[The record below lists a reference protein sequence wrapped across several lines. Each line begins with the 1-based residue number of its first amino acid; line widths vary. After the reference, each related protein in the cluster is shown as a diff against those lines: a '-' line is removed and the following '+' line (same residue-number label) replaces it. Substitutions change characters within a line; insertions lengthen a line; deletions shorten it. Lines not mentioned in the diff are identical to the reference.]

1 MKTYKITAS
10 TNGYIAKGD
19 SMFNGCTE
27 VTLSSKLTLKEAY
40 TELLAIFNRKHDLS
54 APNWG
59 IAVRLTRDLCFG
71 AVPTFS
77 DGTRAFE
84 WDGRTFR
91 IEEEETE
98 E

>member
-10 TNGYIAKGD
+10 TNGYIAKRD
-19 SMFNGCTE
+19 SMFNGRTE
-27 VTLSSKLTLKEAY
+27 VTLSSNLSLKEAY
-40 TELLAIFNRKHDLS
+40 TELLAMFNRKHDLS

-59 IAVRLTRDLCFG
+59 IAVRLTRDSCFG

-84 WDGRTFR
+84 WDSRTFR
-91 IEEEETE
+91 IKEEETE
-98 E
+98 A